1 MPSIKYRIFLWES
14 VLVSIIFRNF
24 ADAFNT
30 FIGALVCMADD
41 IRKYQNAVDAI
52 KTAILQSQARAAKAV
67 NQEQLALYYGIGRYV
82 SANTRKKNWGTG
94 AIEAISSQLRK
105 ELPGLRGF
113 SATSMRNMR
122 TFYEEWRLLEANSS
136 VTTDEINAVPSNSS
150 VATDEFTKI
159 NANSAVT
166 TADSA
171 DDAEIRQLQLANL
184 PNFPLREFLSISF
197 THHVAILAKA
207 KTYEERVFYMKYADM
222 YKATVEDV
230 EKVIKQDLYHHQDK
244 MPNNFLATIPNYK
257 QAYRAIRMFKDEY
270 LLDFINVEELGM
282 HDEDIDESVIES
294 NIVHNVKNF
303 IMTFGRGFTF
313 SGSQVHYDKLG
324 HDHWIDLLFFN
335 RDLNRTVVFEL
346 KNGKFKVAYLAQL
359 SAYLRILNDDD
370 RRDHEEAPIGIIL
383 CKETDKDYAG
393 YIMQDF
399 RQPMG
404 VATYK
409 TADEMDPEL
418 LKALPPKE
426 ELQRVFAES
435 SKKAEK

>member
-1 MPSIKYRIFLWES
+1 MNEIK
-14 VLVSIIFRNF
+14 
-24 ADAFNT
+24 D
-30 FIGALVCMADD
+30 
-41 IRKYQNAVDAI
+41 YQNAVDII

-82 SANTRKKNWGTG
+82 SANTRKKKWGTG
-94 AIEAISSQLRK
+94 AIETISSQLRK

-122 TFYEEWRLLEANSS
+122 TFYEEWRQLESNSS
-136 VTTDEINAVPSNSS
+136 VVTDEIQMLSSKSS
-150 VATDEFTKI
+150 VATDEFTQI
-159 NANSAVT
+159 NTKTSVAT
-166 TADSA
+166 DDFKADS
-171 DDAEIRQLQLANL
+171 EIRQLQLANL

-197 THHVAILAKA
+197 THHVAILAKV
-207 KTYEERVFYMKYADM
+207 KTYEERIFYMKYADM

-230 EKVIKQDLYHHQDK
+230 EKVIGQDLYHHQDK
-244 MPNNFLATIPNYK
+244 MPNNFLTTIPDYK

-313 SGSQVHYDKLG
+313 SGSQVHFDKLG

-346 KNGKFKVAYLAQL
+346 KNGDFKVAYLAQL

-383 CKETDKDYAG
+383 CKNADKDYAG

-426 ELQRVFAES
+426 ELQRVFKES
-435 SKKAEK
+435 SNKEE

>member
-1 MPSIKYRIFLWES
+1 
-14 VLVSIIFRNF
+14 
-24 ADAFNT
+24 
-30 FIGALVCMADD
+30 MADE
-41 IRKYQNAVDAI
+41 IRKYQNAVDII

-82 SANTRKKNWGTG
+82 SANSRKKNWGKG
-94 AIEAISSQLRK
+94 AIDTISEQLRK

-122 TFYEEWRLLEANSS
+122 TFYEEWKQLEN
-136 VTTDEINAVPSNSS
+136 NSS
-150 VATDEFTKI
+150 VATDEIQVLLSKSSVATDEITKI
-159 NANSAVT
+159 NTSYNSVVPT
-166 TADSA
+166 TEIT

-184 PNFPLREFLSISF
+184 LNFPLKEFLSISF
-197 THHVAILAKA
+197 THHITILTKA
-207 KTYEERVFYMKYADM
+207 KTYEERVFYMKYADG
-222 YKATVEDV
+222 YKPTVEDL
-230 EKVIKQDLYHHQDK
+230 EKVIKQDLYHHQDN
-244 MPNNFLATIPNYK
+244 MPNNFLATIPDYK

-313 SGSQVHYDKLG
+313 SGSQVHYDKLR

-346 KNGKFKVAYLAQL
+346 KNGKFKVGYLAQL

-370 RRDHEEAPIGIIL
+370 RRYHEEAPIGIIL
-383 CKETDKDYAG
+383 CKEADKDYAG

-426 ELQRVFAES
+426 ELQRVFVES
-435 SKKAEK
+435 SKKEEK

>member
-1 MPSIKYRIFLWES
+1 MYFLNYLKDLFVSLHHHNPNIKMS
-14 VLVSIIFRNF
+14 DIINY
-24 ADAFNT
+24 
-30 FIGALVCMADD
+30 
-41 IRKYQNAVDAI
+41 KSAVNVI

-67 NQEQLALYYGIGRYV
+67 NQEQLALYFGIGRFV
-82 SANTRKKNWGTG
+82 SANTRKKNWGKG
-94 AIEAISSQLRK
+94 AIEAISSQLRA

-122 TFYEEWRLLEANSS
+122 TFYEEWRLLESNSS
-136 VTTDEINAVPSNSS
+136 VPTDEIQLLSSKSSVVTDEFTEINNNSS
-150 VATDEFTKI
+150 VATDEFEE
-159 NANSAVT
+159 
-166 TADSA
+166 DR
-171 DDAEIRQLQLANL
+171 EIRQLQLVNM
-184 PNFPLREFLSISF
+184 PDFPLREFLSISF
-197 THHVAILAKA
+197 THHIAILAKA
-207 KTYEERVFYMKYADM
+207 KAYDERVFYMRYADA
-222 YKATVEDV
+222 YKPTVEDL
-230 EKVIKQDLYHHQDK
+230 EKAITQDLYHHQDK
-244 MPNNFLATIPNYK
+244 MPNNFLATIPDYK

-270 LLDFINVEELGM
+270 LLNFINVEELGM
-282 HDEDIDESVIES
+282 HDEDVDESVIES

-313 SGSQVHYDKLG
+313 CGSQVHYDKLG

-346 KNGKFKVAYLAQL
+346 KNGRFKVGYLGQL
-359 SAYLRILNDDD
+359 SAYLRVLNDED
-370 RRDHEEAPIGIIL
+370 RRNHEEAPIGIIL
-383 CKETDKDYAG
+383 CRDADKDYAG

-426 ELQRVFAES
+426 ELQRVFEES
-435 SKKAEK
+435 SKED

>member
-1 MPSIKYRIFLWES
+1 
-14 VLVSIIFRNF
+14 
-24 ADAFNT
+24 
-30 FIGALVCMADD
+30 MADE
-41 IRKYQNAVDAI
+41 IRKYQSAVDII

-67 NQEQLALYYGIGRYV
+67 NQEQLALYYGIGRYI
-82 SANTRKKNWGTG
+82 SANTRNKNWGTG
-94 AIEAISSQLRK
+94 AIETISKRLRL

-113 SATSMRNMR
+113 GMSSLKNMR
-122 TFYEEWRLLEANSS
+122 IFYEAWQMIEPNSPIAIGELEG
-136 VTTDEINAVPSNSS
+136 NASELGKETSETIDNQGDV
-150 VATDEFTKI
+150 I
-159 NANSAVT
+159 H
-166 TADSA
+166 
-171 DDAEIRQLQLANL
+171 QLQLANL
-184 PNFPLREFLSISF
+184 PNFPLTEFLSISF
-197 THHVAILAKA
+197 THHIRILENAKD
-207 KTYEERVFYMKYADM
+207 TDERMFYIRYCHN
-222 YKATVEDV
+222 YKPTTDDLPGII
-230 EKVIKQDLYHHQDK
+230 KKQDLYHHQDK
-244 MPNNFLATIPNYK
+244 MPNNFLATIPDYK
-257 QAYRAIRMFKDEY
+257 KAYRAIRMFKDEY

-282 HDEDIDESVIES
+282 HDEDVNESVIES

-313 SGSQVHYDKLG
+313 SGSQVHFDKLG

-346 KNGKFKVAYLAQL
+346 KNGGFKVAYLAQL

-383 CKETDKDYAG
+383 CKEADKDYAG

-426 ELQRVFAES
+426 ELQRVFVES
-435 SKKAEK
+435 SKKEE

>member
-1 MPSIKYRIFLWES
+1 MDYDTEGLTFVIQNIQDMSNIKQ
-14 VLVSIIFRNF
+14 
-24 ADAFNT
+24 
-30 FIGALVCMADD
+30 
-41 IRKYQNAVDAI
+41 YQNAVDTI
-52 KTAILQSQARAAKAV
+52 KTAILQSQARAVKAV

-82 SANTRKKNWGTG
+82 SANTRKKNWGQG
-94 AIEAISSQLRK
+94 AIEAISNQLK
-105 ELPGLRGF
+105 QELPGLRGF

-122 TFYEEWRLLEANSS
+122 TFYEEWRALEPNSS
-136 VTTDEINAVPSNSS
+136 VGTDEIQQLSSNSS
-150 VATDEFTKI
+150 VATDEFTEI
-159 NANSAVT
+159 NTISAVT
-166 TADSA
+166 TAEFE
-171 DDAEIRQLQLANL
+171 DDREIRQLQLANM
-184 PNFPLREFLSISF
+184 PDFPLREFLSISF
-197 THHVAILAKA
+197 THHIAILAKA
-207 KTYEERVFYMKYADM
+207 KAYDERIFYMKYADT
-222 YKATVEDV
+222 YKPTVEDL
-230 EKVIKQDLYHHQDK
+230 EKTIKQDLYHHQDK
-244 MPNNFLATIPNYK
+244 MPNNFLATIPDYK

-270 LLDFINVEELGM
+270 LLDYINVEELGM
-282 HDEDIDESVIES
+282 HDEDVDERVIES

-313 SGSQVHYDKLG
+313 SGSQVHFDKLG

-346 KNGKFKVAYLAQL
+346 KNGNFKVAYLAQL

-383 CKETDKDYAG
+383 CKNADKEYVG

-399 RQPMG
+399 KQPMG

-426 ELQRVFAES
+426 ELQRVFEES
-435 SKKAEK
+435 IKKKDEVDN